1 MREETA
7 SREAPGTEGAK
18 AFGGFIGPR
27 TLIEQVRIAEPFLFD
42 GSHPLSARI
51 PDTRADALAEHGL
64 HPLGWWSILRQANR
78 LEAAEDPSP
87 RARTDYFALCLAAH
101 FASVASY
108 VPTDVDAKIRRALWF
123 EEQPE
128 DEMARKCAL
137 ALYLKDW
144 DVRGVSARILDVDGI
159 GPVSGHDGERL
170 SVLAGG
176 MLGLLERGD
185 ATAAARFGA
194 EIDAELEREARAFE
208 AVESEPGHEIDLLRL
223 AWILTHNAGD
233 VMQGLSAKGVRL
245 VGERPVGERER
256 TRFADLARE
265 RFERYGGAFGR
276 AAVLYRAILAP
287 EGHRNYPLRA
297 TKLLRAHP
305 DLLLPLGPCLDDWG
319 ARLATW
325 PAWTTAQRAEVLT
338 AILEGCRKVPGQE
351 SYFRALAGFD
361 EAHPGGLASRELHAH
376 LASAARRSLADPEI
390 LKKARVPR
398 ASFER
403 SLAKRARS
411 VLAGGTSSGP
421 HPR

>member
-1 MREETA
+1 MREETG
-7 SREAPGTEGAK
+7 SREAPIAEGRQ

-27 TLIEQVRIAEPFLFD
+27 TLLEQVRIAAPFLFD
-42 GSHPLSARI
+42 GSHPLSKEDPGTQGERLL
-51 PDTRADALAEHGL
+51 DHGF
-64 HPLGWWSILRQANR
+64 HPVGWWSILRHADR
-78 LEAAEDPSP
+78 LQAAEDPSA

-108 VPTDVDAKIRRALWF
+108 VPTDVDAKIRHALWF
-123 EEQPE
+123 EDQPE
-128 DEMARKCAL
+128 EEMVRRCDL
-137 ALYLKDW
+137 ALFLKEW
-144 DVRGVSARILDVDGI
+144 DVRGVSARILDVEGL

-170 SVLAGG
+170 SVLCGG

-185 ATAAARFGA
+185 SKAAARFEV
-194 EIDAELEREARAFE
+194 EIDAELEREAAAFAE
-208 AVESEPGHEIDLLRL
+208 VERELGREPGRELDLLRL

-233 VMQGLSAKGVRL
+233 VMQGLAAKGAR
-245 VGERPVGERER
+245 RVGEREKA
-256 TRFADLARE
+256 RFADLARE

-276 AAVLYRAILAP
+276 AAALYRAILAP

-305 DLLLPLGPCLDDWG
+305 DLLLPLGPCLDEWG

-325 PAWTTAQRAEVLT
+325 PAWSTAQRAEVLS

-361 EAHPGGLASRELHAH
+361 AAHPGGLASRDLAGH
-376 LASAARRSLADPEI
+376 LGSAARRSLADPEL

-403 SLAKRARS
+403 SLAKRTRS
-411 VLAGGTSSGP
+411 TLS
-421 HPR
+421 R